1 MRKYETIN
9 EKSMESYG
17 VTVDELVLAGYIEE
31 KMFDQEQELGQL
43 KQDIEELRFND
54 DRKQLDLEEMKKEN
68 FELNLKMEDYEFVSE
83 QVETLR
89 RICDKL
95 EEEKKIAVF
104 REEAIKI
111 RLSNLVSR
119 NETKENFKDGI
130 QAILSTSS
138 NAYI

>member
-1 MRKYETIN
+1 M
-9 EKSMESYG
+9 
-17 VTVDELVLAGYIEE
+17 
-31 KMFDQEQELGQL
+31 
-43 KQDIEELRFND
+43 
-54 DRKQLDLEEMKKEN
+54 
-68 FELNLKMEDYEFVSE
+68 SE

-119 NETKENFKDGI
+119 NETRENFKDGI
-130 QAILSTSS
+130 QAILSTTS